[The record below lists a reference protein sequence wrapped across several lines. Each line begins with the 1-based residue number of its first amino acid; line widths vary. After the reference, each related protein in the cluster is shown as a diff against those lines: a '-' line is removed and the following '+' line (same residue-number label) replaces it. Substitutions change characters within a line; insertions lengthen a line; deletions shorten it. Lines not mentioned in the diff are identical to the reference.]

1 MDKEYVDELK
11 QLNAAIRHY
20 KKQLKA
26 KPFKFYF
33 SKEDSHDIAKRMIAD
48 KQERV
53 KEIKS
58 YYEKWYFR
66 NTASLKKVSWER

>member
-1 MDKEYVDELK
+1 MDKEFVDELK
-11 QLNAAIRHY
+11 QLNASTRHY

-33 SKEDSHDIAKRMIAD
+33 SKEDSHDIARRMIANNE
-48 KQERV
+48 ERV

-58 YYEKWYFR
+58 FYEH
-66 NTASLKKVSWER
+66 

>member
-1 MDKEYVDELK
+1 KNKMNNRRSKIMDKEYVDELK

-58 YYEKWYFR
+58 YYEK
-66 NTASLKKVSWER
+66 

>member
-1 MDKEYVDELK
+1 MVMDKEFVDELK
-11 QLNAAIRHY
+11 QLNASTRHY

-33 SKEDSHDIAKRMIAD
+33 SKEDSHDIARRMIANNE
-48 KQERV
+48 KRV

-58 YYEKWYFR
+58 FYEH
-66 NTASLKKVSWER
+66 

>member
-33 SKEDSHDIAKRMIAD
+33 SKEDSHDIARRMIANNE
-48 KQERV
+48 ERV

-58 YYEKWYFR
+58 YYE
-66 NTASLKKVSWER
+66 

>member
-11 QLNAAIRHY
+11 QLNASTSHY

-33 SKEDSHDIAKRMIAD
+33 GKEDSHDIARRMIANNE
-48 KQERV
+48 KTR
-53 KEIKS
+53 KEIES
-58 YYEKWYFR
+58 HYE
-66 NTASLKKVSWER
+66 

>member
-11 QLNAAIRHY
+11 QLNAAISHY

-58 YYEKWYFR
+58 YYE
-66 NTASLKKVSWER
+66 

>member
-1 MDKEYVDELK
+1 MYWMVKRNKKSRRMKIMDKEYVDELK
-11 QLNAAIRHY
+11 QLNAAISHY

-58 YYEKWYFR
+58 YYEK
-66 NTASLKKVSWER
+66 

>member
-11 QLNAAIRHY
+11 QLNAAISHY

-66 NTASLKKVSWER
+66 NTPSFKKVSWER

>member
-11 QLNAAIRHY
+11 QLNASTRHY

-26 KPFKFYF
+26 KPWKYFF
-33 SKEDSHDIAKRMIAD
+33 SKEDSHDIARRMIANNE
-48 KQERV
+48 ERV

-58 YYEKWYFR
+58 YYE
-66 NTASLKKVSWER
+66 

>member
-1 MDKEYVDELK
+1 MDKEFVDELK
-11 QLNAAIRHY
+11 QLNASTRHY

-33 SKEDSHDIAKRMIAD
+33 SKEDSHDIARRMITNNE
-48 KQERV
+48 KRV

-58 YYEKWYFR
+58 FYEH
-66 NTASLKKVSWER
+66 

>member
-33 SKEDSHDIAKRMIAD
+33 SKEDSHDIAKRMIANNE
-48 KQERV
+48 KTR
-53 KEIKS
+53 KEIES
-58 YYEKWYFR
+58 YYE
-66 NTASLKKVSWER
+66 

>member
-11 QLNAAIRHY
+11 QLNAAISHY

-58 YYEKWYFR
+58 YYEK
-66 NTASLKKVSWER
+66 

>member
-33 SKEDSHDIAKRMIAD
+33 SKEDSHDIARRMIARNE
-48 KQERV
+48 ERV

-58 YYEKWYFR
+58 YYE
-66 NTASLKKVSWER
+66 

>member
-26 KPFKFYF
+26 QPFKFYF
-33 SKEDSHDIAKRMIAD
+33 SKEDSHDIARRVIAEKQKRV
-48 KQERV
+48 E
-53 KEIKS
+53 EIKS
-58 YYEKWYFR
+58 YYE
-66 NTASLKKVSWER
+66 